1 MKTRY
6 TEEHEWITQH
16 DDDIFTIGI
25 TDYAQDQLGDIVYVQ
40 LPQTDSEI
48 NKGEELSVIESVKA
62 AGEVKSPIS
71 GVVLEINEEL
81 DGEPELV
88 NESAEDSGWLC
99 KIKCASDD
107 EFNALMDAHQYQAF
121 LRKLS

>member
-6 TEEHEWITQH
+6 TEEHEWVTQN
-16 DDDIFTIGI
+16 DDVFTIGI

-40 LPQTDSEI
+40 LPDTDSEI
-48 NKGEELSVIESVKA
+48 NKGEELSVVESVKA
-62 AGEVKSPIS
+62 AGEIKSPIS
-71 GVVLEINEEL
+71 GIVLEVNENL

-99 KIKCASDD
+99 RIKCADHG
-107 EFNALMDAHQYQAF
+107 EFNSLMDAHQYQAF

>member
-6 TEEHEWITQH
+6 TEEHEWVTKN
-16 DDDIFTIGI
+16 DDIFTIGI

-48 NKGEELSVIESVKA
+48 NKGDDLSVIESVKA

-71 GVVLEINEEL
+71 GVVLEVNEEL

-99 KIKCASDD
+99 KIKCINDS